1 MIKGLLHVVA
11 AALLTSPSS
20 SFQPHWTQCHNV
32 VVNGNR
38 QSVVGSKSRI
48 LISTTSSSS
57 STLSL
62 SANPSE
68 IFSSIASPLGSVSVL
83 AFVILVHEMGHFLAA
98 RSLGMKVDEFSV
110 GVGPR
115 ILGFRR
121 KSKKTGGFTFER
133 IIDGESEGGEEGI
146 EFSLRA
152 IPLGGYVR
160 FPENYNRTLAFEV
173 EDVARMARNE
183 ARILRIE
190 RSTLLEKVLENLAS
204 ASFLLNIVTLGSLT
218 RWQTKRVEEQLRQ
231 AEKEMAK
238 RGGRNRG
245 NWFDTLPWMTNNNS
259 KKTDGNGGLLKP
271 MDKETLEILRSAASS
286 PATDYFDD
294 PDLLQNRPWQE
305 RAIVLSGG
313 VVFNILLAFTCYLG
327 ELSGGRGLPNP
338 VFDGGAVVSQNPNK
352 DSPSYGLLKRGDVI
366 LGVNDVVTSQ
376 SRNSDES
383 YEKQGVWSSQREISN
398 VISTIRDTPDGEI
411 VKLTIIHGRDGSN
424 PDKADVI
431 SIKPKKNDNGQASI
445 GVMLMPNYIRTD
457 MVRGEGIM
465 DAVTKAGKAVYDLTS
480 ETAKSIV
487 GLLIGIISGK
497 GLPAGTSMSGPIG
510 VVKTGATVVG
520 TQDVWAVVAFAA
532 SISINLAVV
541 NSLPLPALDGGQL
554 AFVLAEAVVGRR
566 IDQRLQE
573 GINAG
578 ALLILLFISFG
589 TAVGD
594 VTAIFR

>member
-1 MIKGLLHVVA
+1 
-11 AALLTSPSS
+11 
-20 SFQPHWTQCHNV
+20 
-32 VVNGNR
+32 
-38 QSVVGSKSRI
+38 
-48 LISTTSSSS
+48 
-57 STLSL
+57 
-62 SANPSE
+62 
-68 IFSSIASPLGSVSVL
+68 
-83 AFVILVHEMGHFLAA
+83 MGHFLAA

-121 KSKKTGGFTFER
+121 KSTKNGGFTFER

-204 ASFLLNIVTLGSLT
+204 ASFLLNVVTLGSLT

-231 AEKEMAK
+231 AEKEMAE

-398 VISTIRDTPDGEI
+398 VISTIRDTPDGES
-411 VKLTIIHGRDGSN
+411 VKLTIIHGRDGSTL
-424 PDKADVI
+424 DKPYVI

-594 VTAIFR
+594 VTAMFR

>member
-1 MIKGLLHVVA
+1 MIKGLLHVVAA

-20 SFQPHWTQCHNV
+20 SFQPHWTKCHDVVHRDRQNV
-32 VVNGNR
+32 D
-38 QSVVGSKSRI
+38 SKSRI
-48 LISTTSSSS
+48 LISTTTSS
-57 STLSL
+57 STSL
-62 SANPSE
+62 QANPSA
-68 IFSSIASPLGSVSVL
+68 ILSSIASPLGSVSVL
-83 AFVILVHEMGHFLAA
+83 AFVILVHEMGHFIAA
-98 RSLGMKVDEFSV
+98 RSLGMRVDEFSV

-115 ILGFRR
+115 MLGFRR
-121 KSKKTGGFTFER
+121 KSTDDGRFTFER
-133 IIDGESEGGEEGI
+133 IIDGENEGSGGEEGI

-160 FPENYNRTLAFEV
+160 FPENYNRTLAFEM
-173 EDVARMARNE
+173 EHVARMARNE

-204 ASFLLNIVTLGSLT
+204 ASFILNLVTLGSLT
-218 RWQTKRVEEQLRQ
+218 RWQTKRVEEQLSR
-231 AEKEMAK
+231 AEKEMAD
-238 RGGRNRG
+238 RSGRNRG
-245 NWFDTLPWMTNNNS
+245 NWLDTLPWMANNNN
-259 KKTDGNGGLLKP
+259 KKKVDGGGRMKP

-338 VFDGGAVVSQNPNK
+338 VFDEGAVVSQNPSK
-352 DSPSYGLLKRGDVI
+352 ESPSYGLLKRGDVI

-376 SRNSDES
+376 SRTLDES
-383 YEKQGVWSSQREISN
+383 YEKRGVWASQREISN
-398 VISTIRDTPDGEI
+398 VISTIRDTPDGES
-411 VKLTIIHGRDGSN
+411 VKLTIIHGGDGST
-424 PDKADVI
+424 PDKADVV
-431 SIKPKKNDNGQASI
+431 SIKPRKNDNGQASI

-465 DAVTKAGKAVYDLTS
+465 DAVTKAGTAVYDLTS
-480 ETAKSIV
+480 DTAKSIV

-554 AFVLAEAVVGRR
+554 AFVLAEAAAGKR